1 MDKNSIE
8 KSVDAIPLCVVT
20 DAKDTY
26 DKSTG
31 DTPSFGSQ
39 KSLAFTISWLRA
51 TLRRPNV
58 ALRWTSTE
66 NMLTD
71 PLTKDMDS
79 SHLRKV
85 IQSGEWCVKYHS
97 SFVKQNNKTQKSGAL
112 VDKILVGRP
121 VTIDD
126 HLLGRL
132 ERFAERPGW
141 HTEDGVVIHVARS
154 AKSLRTPRPRHDPKS
169 YPLRSSYARFD
180 LSNGDSEWYFIHGPP
195 STYSADWAD
204 CCSSCDLL
212 SCHLKSTKKCI
223 RCERRYLPW
232 MTHQKI
238 TCHFCCAM
246 SCHHGNRWAF

>member
-1 MDKNSIE
+1 
-8 KSVDAIPLCVVT
+8 
-20 DAKDTY
+20 
-26 DKSTG
+26 
-31 DTPSFGSQ
+31 
-39 KSLAFTISWLRA
+39 
-51 TLRRPNV
+51 
-58 ALRWTSTE
+58 
-66 NMLTD
+66 
-71 PLTKDMDS
+71 MDS

-180 LSNGDSEWYFIHGPP
+180 LSNGDSEWRQLDDRISYMDLPQRTALIGQTAAVLVTFFRVISSQQRNVSAVNEGICHG
-195 STYSADWAD
+195 
-204 CCSSCDLL
+204 
-212 SCHLKSTKKCI
+212 
-223 RCERRYLPW
+223 
-232 MTHQKI
+232 
-238 TCHFCCAM
+238 
-246 SCHHGNRWAF
+246 